1 MTTHDKIICATV
13 FFVCLF
19 ASWAGLVFAGK
30 APADAFTAFLST
42 TLAGGCA
49 AFLALLRPDKQASHE
64 VTADSEPIKI
74 FEPSPAPAASPAA
87 ASADSGATSS
97 PESAGVQAAPAPK
110 EAANA

>member
-1 MTTHDKIICATV
+1 MTTRDKIICATV

-30 APADAFTAFLST
+30 APADAFVAFLST

-49 AFLALLRPDKQASHE
+49 AFLALLKPDAVKTTDPEPFPA
-64 VTADSEPIKI
+64 TAAI
-74 FEPSPAPAASPAA
+74 PAA
-87 ASADSGATSS
+87 APVDSGASYS
-97 PESAGVQAAPAPK
+97 PASTGVPAEAAAPIAPLANAPE